1 MNKEEYLNKIF
12 LKVLNELKLKLAVLN
27 ELKELK
33 ELKLE
38 VLKELKKLKKLKEL
52 NELKSELNALNELI
66 IKTPITYNSKDYYF
80 KSQDGIIVYD
90 DIYDDKLIK
99 INYSYDLAIKSPVTA
114 DDNENLYLDIY
125 NDIKTAIDEEKILQ
139 DMDEE
144 SLNLRNRTSSEVDI
158 AKTLISKITETD
170 DYKHFR
176 FRKALKNLFE
186 VAEILI
192 FNINE
197 DTVGGNKVY
206 NGNRYMFPNTSLS
219 VKYNSSIDKLKT
231 TRAYLNSGQTLEKKN
246 AETIIDIFSNL
257 ADASPYYYSYS
268 SSVSSSYKNDLYED
282 VLKIVKEQATTR
294 AAEEAAAA
302 EAAAEEAVA
311 AAAAAEEEAATAEE
325 EAAAAAAAEEEAA
338 RAEAARAR
346 ARAATARARAEAA
359 RARAEAARA
368 AEARAIAEA
377 ARAAEARA
385 TEEGGKGGGKR
396 KSKGNSKKVSK
407 KPVISQ
413 KKQSIY
419 KEILGKQMKIYKMP
433 DSRKEYVK
441 YKGELLH
448 ISDYKDL
455 MKQKAI
461 AKTKTK
467 ATKATKV
474 TQQKVIAKT
483 KETNVTKVTRQ
494 KAIEKTKTKTK
505 TNVTKATKVTQ
516 QKAKAIAKS
525 KAKK

>member
-144 SLNLRNRTSSEVDI
+144 KILQDMDEESLNLRNRTSSEVDI

-231 TRAYLNSGQTLEKKN
+231 TRAYLNSGQTLEKKM
-246 AETIIDIFSNL
+246 
-257 ADASPYYYSYS
+257 
-268 SSVSSSYKNDLYED
+268 
-282 VLKIVKEQATTR
+282 
-294 AAEEAAAA
+294 
-302 EAAAEEAVA
+302 
-311 AAAAAEEEAATAEE
+311 
-325 EAAAAAAAEEEAA
+325 
-338 RAEAARAR
+338 
-346 ARAATARARAEAA
+346 
-359 RARAEAARA
+359 
-368 AEARAIAEA
+368 
-377 ARAAEARA
+377 
-385 TEEGGKGGGKR
+385 
-396 KSKGNSKKVSK
+396 
-407 KPVISQ
+407 Q
-413 KKQSIY
+413 K
-419 KEILGKQMKIYKMP
+419 L
-433 DSRKEYVK
+433 
-441 YKGELLH
+441 
-448 ISDYKDL
+448 
-455 MKQKAI
+455 
-461 AKTKTK
+461 
-467 ATKATKV
+467 
-474 TQQKVIAKT
+474 
-483 KETNVTKVTRQ
+483 
-494 KAIEKTKTKTK
+494 
-505 TNVTKATKVTQ
+505 
-516 QKAKAIAKS
+516 
-525 KAKK
+525 

>member
-1 MNKEEYLNKIF
+1 MNKKYLNKIF
-12 LKVLNELKLKLAVLN
+12 LEVLNKLKLKLNELNELKK
-27 ELKELK
+27 
-33 ELKLE
+33 LKLE
-38 VLKELKKLKKLKEL
+38 VLKKLKESKSELKKL

-66 IKTPITYNSKDYYF
+66 IKTPITYNGKTYHF
-80 KSQDGIIVYD
+80 KSQDGIIVYG

-99 INYSYDLAIKSPVTA
+99 INYSYDLAIKSPVTI
-114 DDNENLYLDIY
+114 DNENLYLDIY
-125 NDIKTAIDEEKILQ
+125 NDIKTAIDVEDKEKILQ

-144 SLNLRNRTSSEVDI
+144 SLNLQDMDEESLNLRNITSSEVYI
-158 AKTLISKITETD
+158 AGKLISKITETD

-176 FRKALKNLFE
+176 ILKALKNLFK
-186 VAEILI
+186 VAKILI
-192 FNINE
+192 LNINE

-206 NGNRYMFPNTSLS
+206 NGNSYIFPKNDTSLS

-231 TRAYLNSGQTLEKKN
+231 TIAYLNSGQTLEIKN
-246 AETIIDIFSNL
+246 AITIINIFSNL

-268 SSVSSSYKNDLYED
+268 SPGSSSDKSFLYED
-282 VLKIVKEQATTR
+282 VLKIVKAK
-294 AAEEAAAA
+294 AAEEAAA
-302 EAAAEEAVA
+302 EE
-311 AAAAAEEEAATAEE
+311 AEEEAAR
-325 EAAAAAAAEEEAA
+325 AAAEEEAA
-338 RAEAARAR
+338 RAEAARAAEEEA
-346 ARAATARARAEAA
+346 ARAARAEAARAAEEEAARAAEEEAARARAEAA

-368 AEARAIAEA
+368 AE
-377 ARAAEARA
+377 
-385 TEEGGKGGGKR
+385 EEGGTGGGKR

-413 KKQSIY
+413 KKESIY

-467 ATKATKV
+467 VTKATQQKAIEKTKV
-474 TQQKVIAKT
+474 TKETKAT
-483 KETNVTKVTRQ
+483 KETNVTQQ

-505 TNVTKATKVTQ
+505 TNVTKETKATQ
-516 QKAKAIAKS
+516 QKAKAKS
-525 KAKK
+525 KTKK